1 MDLVTLS
8 KCKKI
13 AEEVYAELLERNN
26 IKMNEHELNSL
37 FEMIEKLTIS
47 PYEDFMEYYFN
58 YFFLGYKI
66 PQIGEEFD
74 LLRLGKNYHLNIE
87 LKSEASE
94 EKILKQLKRKEK
106 YLSVLEVKTYH
117 ICFIA
122 WDKKFYI
129 LNNDALK
136 NISSSEVMEF
146 ISKQE
151 VTFHRRIDIDKLFQ
165 PSDFL
170 ISPFNA
176 TDKFMDGRYFL
187 TPRQY
192 EIHNRI
198 LKGEK
203 NALIEGKA
211 GTGKTLLIYD
221 IAKSLNN
228 SKKSV
233 LVIHGGNLNEG
244 QRSLRDN
251 YGWNI
256 EPIKDYKVCLE
267 DNMKELN
274 TVIIDEAQ
282 RIRGD
287 QLKDIIEFSKENSI
301 QLIFSM
307 DENQCL
313 SDREINGKNKE
324 KIIQI
329 VDEENRF
336 RLKDKIR
343 TNPEIADFI
352 KNLFTRNPSTGL
364 IENPDQNIQV
374 KFFGSYEEGEAFIN
388 KLETKGW
395 ESITY
400 ATSTH
405 SPDAL
410 ELLTMGIQRTSHKVI
425 GQEFIKL
432 WLCLIAI
439 LNIYTMT
446 RTSLD

>member
-1 MDLVTLS
+1 
-8 KCKKI
+8 
-13 AEEVYAELLERNN
+13 
-26 IKMNEHELNSL
+26 
-37 FEMIEKLTIS
+37 
-47 PYEDFMEYYFN
+47 
-58 YFFLGYKI
+58 
-66 PQIGEEFD
+66 
-74 LLRLGKNYHLNIE
+74 
-87 LKSEASE
+87 
-94 EKILKQLKRKEK
+94 
-106 YLSVLEVKTYH
+106 
-117 ICFIA
+117 
-122 WDKKFYI
+122 
-129 LNNDALK
+129 
-136 NISSSEVMEF
+136 
-146 ISKQE
+146 
-151 VTFHRRIDIDKLFQ
+151 
-165 PSDFL
+165 
-170 ISPFNA
+170 
-176 TDKFMDGRYFL
+176 
-187 TPRQY
+187 
-192 EIHNRI
+192 
-198 LKGEK
+198 
-203 NALIEGKA
+203 
-211 GTGKTLLIYD
+211 
-221 IAKSLNN
+221 
-228 SKKSV
+228 
-233 LVIHGGNLNEG
+233 
-244 QRSLRDN
+244 
-251 YGWNI
+251 
-256 EPIKDYKVCLE
+256 
-267 DNMKELN
+267 MKELN

-425 GQEFIKL
+425 GQEFDKVVVVLDSNFKYIYDDKN
-432 WLCLIAI
+432 IAR
-439 LNIYTMT
+439 LTVNENTYYHAENMLLQNLT
-446 RTSLD
+446 RTRRKLFLVIIENKELFVEITKLLKIF